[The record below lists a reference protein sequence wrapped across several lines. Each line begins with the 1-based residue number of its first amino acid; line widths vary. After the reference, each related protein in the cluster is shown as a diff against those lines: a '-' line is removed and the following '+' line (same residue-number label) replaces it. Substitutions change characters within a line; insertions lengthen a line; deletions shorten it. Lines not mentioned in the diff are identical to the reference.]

1 MTTENF
7 LTLWG
12 DTDLR
17 QHIIDTAKVLSKN
30 RKVQK
35 DLVGHAWFKIGE
47 ADPQRTTAFYK
58 RYAAMLMGK
67 RMLLIMYREVFIT

>member
-17 QHIIDTAKVLSKN
+17 QHIVDTAKMLSRSK
-30 RKVQK
+30 RVQK
-35 DLVGHAWFKIGE
+35 DLVGHAWFRLGE
-47 ADPQRTTAFYK
+47 ADPQKTELFYRRFVTLIMEK
-58 RYAAMLMGK
+58 RA
-67 RMLLIMYREVFIT
+67 LLITYREVLIT